1 MDKRVWNRATAMLIV
16 ISMMA
21 SLFAVGMPQAVYA
34 AEDTVN
40 FSGGDGTLANP
51 YKVSSAAELSNVNI
65 PGAGAYFQ
73 QTGDIHLTGN
83 WTPLGAFRGIYD
95 GNGFGIYNLNMNSAD
110 FFVGLFSELSSGAV
124 LKNMTLAD
132 FNITA
137 TGNNAHVGGLV
148 GYTAS
153 GATVTDS
160 KSNGLLSF
168 TDPTAVG
175 GLVGN
180 NAGTISNSSS
190 NSVITSGA
198 DDFSAGGLVGVNAG
212 SIMGSSAS
220 GSVNTNHLQAYAGG
234 LAGMNAGTVSD
245 SQSSSAVTTGDA
257 SSAGGLVGSNASSG
271 TINNSFGSGNASGKN
286 SSVVGGLVGRNAG
299 YINGSYS
306 TGNTDAD
313 TDGMVGGLV
322 GYKSGGSINNSYSTG
337 SASGDNSVFVGGLI
351 GMNMG
356 DVSNSYSAGIAS
368 GGRDATGGLIGYNPS
383 GNVTNSYYYHLSAA
397 TSAGGTAK
405 NNGELMQQAT
415 YSTWD
420 FNNVWRVVEGY
431 TYPSLQW
438 QSYTP
443 KESTALDHVNLT
455 WDLIKGTNSSENNV
469 TADLNLPANG
479 AAGST
484 IIWSAS
490 VSGLIN
496 PSTGQVTRATDDDH
510 AVTLTA
516 TISKSGG
523 QTRIKSFNLTV
534 IEAPNNKPNRK
545 ADVNAADTAKV
556 TLNTPY
562 TLDLS
567 TIFEDVDSDPL
578 SYNVAVNGAA
588 AVAASAAYSYTPN
601 TAAPVTLVFTAA
613 DGEDLSDDTYT
624 IQLAVNQ
631 APVRQAAVAA
641 TTTATVSLNAAYILD
656 LAAIFEDAD
665 ADALAYDVSL
675 DGAAA
680 VTAAENYTYTPA
692 AAGQFTLVFTAND
705 GMSDSSDTYT
715 VELTVNTLPVRQP
728 DKDATVEATVTVN
741 TPYTLD
747 LATIFTDADGN
758 GLTYKVSVDGSAGA
772 AAAENYT
779 YTPTTAGQVTLLF
792 TANDGTID
800 SVDTYTVILTANTV
814 PVRQADVDATATAIV
829 TVNTPYT
836 LNLANIF
843 EDADGDGLTYKVSVD
858 GAAAAAAVE
867 NYTYTPTAGG
877 QVTLVFTANDGVIDS
892 VDTYTLELT
901 ANTIP
906 IRQSNV
912 GATSTAVIT
921 LNGTY
926 TLDLGAIFED
936 ADGDGLTYK
945 VSIDG
950 AAAVAAAENYMYTP
964 TTAGQATLLFTAN
977 DGTIDSVDTYT
988 LELTANTVPVRQA
1001 DVDATGAA
1009 IVTVNTP
1016 YILDLASIFE
1026 DADNHPLTYKVSVDG
1041 AAAVAATESYTY
1053 TPTLAGTV
1061 TLVFTANDGFTDS
1074 TDTYIVTLTVNQ
1086 PSNGSGGG
1094 GNSGNGNSGGSGS
1107 GGSSTVTPEYSVT
1120 VTGSGGTTLPT
1131 LPVKVDTAAGRAVI
1145 SIGELAKQIFTA
1157 SETTVMTVP
1166 NIPAI
1171 KSYTL
1176 EVPADSIS
1184 MAQAAGELIFITR
1197 AGSIAIPANMLHGM
1211 AETNGKIA
1219 SLTIG
1224 VGDKKGLSAKAAEAI
1239 GDRPLIELT
1248 LALNGV
1254 TTPWNNPA
1262 APVKITIPYAPTAE
1276 QLKNPEHIVIWYID
1290 GSGDAIAVPS
1300 GRYDAVSGT
1309 VTFETSHFS
1318 SYAVAYV
1325 HKTFADLGKVEWA
1338 RHSIEVMASKGI
1350 IGGTSAGNYTP
1361 AANITRADYL
1371 VLLVKTL
1378 GLAAEFKENF
1388 ADADSDAYYYEA
1400 LGIAKQLGLATGSGS
1415 NEFHPQESIS
1425 RQDMIVLTARAL
1437 EKFRGLEAAADVS
1450 VLEPYRDRE
1459 DIAAYAES
1467 SLALLVEEGLISGSG
1482 NKLNPR
1488 ALTTRAEAA
1497 VFLYRIYNQ
1506 Y

>member
-1 MDKRVWNRATAMLIV
+1 MDKRVWRRATAMLIV
-16 ISMMA
+16 ISMIA
-21 SLFAVGMPQAVYA
+21 SIFAVGMPQAVYA

-83 WTPLGAFRGIYD
+83 WTPLGTFRGIYD
-95 GNGFGIYNLNMNSAD
+95 GNGFGIYNMNMNSAD
-110 FFVGLFSELSSGAV
+110 VMVGLFSELSGGAV

-153 GATVTDS
+153 SATVTDS
-160 KSNGLLSF
+160 KSNGLISF
-168 TDPTAVG
+168 TDPTSVG

-198 DDFSAGGLVGVNAG
+198 DVFSAGGLVGVNAG

-220 GSVNTNHLQAYAGG
+220 GSVNANHLQAYAGG

-245 SQSSSAVTTGDA
+245 SESSSTVTTGDA
-257 SSAGGLVGSNASSG
+257 SSAGGLIGSNTSSG

-299 YINGSYS
+299 NINGSYS

-313 TDGMVGGLV
+313 TDGMAGGLV

-368 GGRDATGGLIGYNPS
+368 GGRDANGGLIGYNPS
-383 GNVTNSYYYHLSAA
+383 GNVTNSYYYNMSAA
-397 TSAGGTAK
+397 TSAGGSAK
-405 NNGELMQQAT
+405 SDGELMQQAT

-443 KESTALDHVNLT
+443 KESTALDYVNLT
-455 WDLIKGTNSSENNV
+455 WDSIKGTNSSENNV
-469 TADLNLPANG
+469 TADLNLPTNG

-490 VSGLIN
+490 ASGLIN

-510 AVTLTA
+510 AITLTA

-523 QTRIKSFNLTV
+523 QTRIKPFNLTV

-545 ADVNAADTAKV
+545 AAVNATDNAKV

-562 TLDLS
+562 TIDLS
-567 TIFEDVDSDPL
+567 TIFEDTDSEPL

-588 AVAASAAYSYTPN
+588 AVAANTAYSYTPN
-601 TAAPVTLVFTAA
+601 TAAPVTLVFTAS

-641 TTTATVSLNAAYILD
+641 ATTATVSLNAAYTLD

-665 ADALAYDVSL
+665 ADALTYDVSI

-680 VTAAENYTYTPA
+680 VIAAENYTYTPA

-728 DKDATVEATVTVN
+728 DKDATAEVTVTVN
-741 TPYTLD
+741 TPFTLD
-747 LATIFTDADGN
+747 LATIFADADGN
-758 GLTYKVSVDGSAGA
+758 GLTYKVSVDGSAA
-772 AAAENYT
+772 VAAAENYT

-800 SVDTYTVILTANTV
+800 SADTYTVKLTANTV
-814 PVRQADVDATATAIV
+814 PVRQADVDATTAAIV
-829 TVNTPYT
+829 TVSTPYT
-836 LNLANIF
+836 IDLASIFEDADGDGLTYKVSVDGAVAVAATENYMYTPTAGGEYTLVFTANDGVIDSVDTYTVELTANTMPVRQSNVGATSNAVITLNGTYTLDLGTIF

-858 GAAAAAAVE
+858 GAAAAAASE
-867 NYTYTPTAGG
+867 NYTISPITAG
-877 QVTLVFTANDGVIDS
+877 QVTLVFS
-892 VDTYTLELT
+892 
-901 ANTIP
+901 
-906 IRQSNV
+906 
-912 GATSTAVIT
+912 
-921 LNGTY
+921 
-926 TLDLGAIFED
+926 
-936 ADGDGLTYK
+936 
-945 VSIDG
+945 
-950 AAAVAAAENYMYTP
+950 
-964 TTAGQATLLFTAN
+964 AN
-977 DGTIDSVDTYT
+977 DGTIDSTDIYT
-988 LELTANTVPVRQA
+988 VELTVNTLPVRQT
-1001 DVDATGAA
+1001 DVDATGTAA
-1009 IVTVNTP
+1009 VTVNTP
-1016 YILDLASIFE
+1016 YLLDLAQIFE

-1041 AAAVAATESYTY
+1041 AAAVAAAESYTY

-1061 TLVFTANDGFTDS
+1061 TLLFTANDGFTDS
-1074 TDTYIVTLTVNQ
+1074 TDTYTVTLTVNQ
-1086 PSNGSGGG
+1086 PSNGNGSGNG
-1094 GNSGNGNSGGSGS
+1094 GNGNSGGNGSSS
-1107 GGSSTVTPEYSVT
+1107 GGSVVTPDYKVT
-1120 VTGSGGTTLPT
+1120 VTGSVGATLPT
-1131 LPVKVDTAAGRAVI
+1131 LPVKIDSAAGRAVI
-1145 SIGELAKQIFTA
+1145 SIGELAGKIFA
-1157 SETTVMTVP
+1157 SSETTVMTVP

-1176 EVPADSIS
+1176 EVPADSLS
-1184 MAQAAGELIFITR
+1184 MAQAAGELVFITR

-1224 VGDKKGLSAKAAEAI
+1224 VGDKKGLSAKVAEAV

-1248 LALNGV
+1248 LELNGV
-1254 TTPWNNPA
+1254 TVPWNNPT
-1262 APVKITIPYAPTAE
+1262 APVEITIPYVPTAE
-1276 QLKNPEHIVIWYID
+1276 ELKNPEHIVIWYID
-1290 GSGDAIAVPS
+1290 GSGNAISVPS

-1325 HKTFADLGKVEWA
+1325 HKTFADLGSVEWA
-1338 RHSIEVMASKGI
+1338 RPAIEMMASKGI
-1350 IGGTSAGNYTP
+1350 IGGTSVESFSPTAP
-1361 AANITRADYL
+1361 ITRADYL

-1378 GLAAEFKENF
+1378 GLTTEFKENF
-1388 ADADSDAYYYEA
+1388 ADAEPNAYYYEA
-1400 LGIAKQLGLATGSGS
+1400 LGIAKQLGLATGTGS
-1415 NEFHPQESIS
+1415 NEFHPKERIS
-1425 RQDMIVLTARAL
+1425 RQEMMVLTARTL
-1437 EKFRGLEAAADVS
+1437 EKFKGIGAAQNLT
-1450 VLEPYRDRE
+1450 VLESYSDKE

-1467 SLALLVEEGLISGSG
+1467 SLMLLVEEGLISGSG
-1482 NKLNPR
+1482 DKLNPR

-1497 VFLYRIYNQ
+1497 VFLHRIYSQ